1 MSMYKRNQFEE
12 AISRVLEPGST
23 EPTSK
28 LRTRLKRL
36 LDTDRVLGRVPQSTN
51 AEDANYAFYSEEAP
65 GSGFEVWF
73 SEYEAFALLTG
84 LRLMGHEW
92 PQTFA
97 VSVMRR
103 VRPQLEKEHARIR
116 KQDVKKLFDQDQVR
130 RTARAGDMAVD
141 NTDPVFLTILSRRD
155 LSSDHAVE
163 CSIRRGVKQAWEFVW
178 KEHERLGPSAV
189 TMFELATTI
198 HRLSQEL
205 ARTEPRRR
213 GR

>member
-1 MSMYKRNQFEE
+1 MSTYKRNQFEE
-12 AISRVLEPGST
+12 AISRVLEPGSR
-23 EPTSK
+23 EPSSK

-36 LDTDRVLGRVPQSTN
+36 LDTDRALGRVPQSTD

-65 GSGFEVWF
+65 GSGVEVWF
-73 SEYEAFALLTG
+73 SKYETFALLTG

-103 VRPQLEKEHARIR
+103 VRPQLEKEHARIL
-116 KQDVKKLFDQDQVR
+116 KQDVKELFDQDQVR

-155 LSSDHAVE
+155 VSNDHAVE

-178 KEHERLGPSAV
+178 KEHERLGRSAV
-189 TMFELATTI
+189 TMFELATTT

>member
-1 MSMYKRNQFEE
+1 MLAYKRNQVEE
-12 AISRVLEPGST
+12 GICRIVEPDAG
-23 EPTSK
+23 EPSPE

-36 LDTDRVLGRVPQSTN
+36 LDTDRARDRSPRSSDP
-51 AEDANYAFYSEEAP
+51 EDANFAFYSDEAP
-65 GSGFEVWF
+65 GSGVEVWF

-92 PQTFA
+92 PQGFA
-97 VSVMRR
+97 VSMMRR
-103 VRPQLEKEHARIR
+103 VRPQLEKEHARIL
-116 KQDVKKLFDQDQVR
+116 KQDAKKLFDQDEVR
-130 RTARAGDMAVD
+130 RTARAGGMAVD

-155 LSSDHAVE
+155 VSNNRAVE
-163 CSIRRGVKQAWEFVW
+163 CSIHRGVKQAWEFVW
-178 KEHERLGPSAV
+178 KEHERLGPGAV
-189 TMFELATTI
+189 TMFELATTT